1 MIAAVP
7 GEQLPVVKELK
18 KIEKNT
24 IEKVVADKNS
34 TEAVEASNTVEET
47 NLLDE
52 DKEAKR
58 VNDAENASENSNEL
72 KNFTCEICDFSSKWE
87 NGLLFHMTKKHG
99 NIEQLDGIAETE
111 TDDEKYERTRYYWER
126 ATIGIPYCTLRVCR
140 FQILHH

>member
-1 MIAAVP
+1 MP

-47 NLLDE
+47 NLVDE

-58 VNDAENASENSNEL
+58 VNDAKNASEKSNEL
-72 KNFTCEICDFSSKWE
+72 KKFACENCDFSSKWE
-87 NGLLFHMTKKHG
+87 NGF
-99 NIEQLDGIAETE
+99 N
-111 TDDEKYERTRYYWER
+111 Y
-126 ATIGIPYCTLRVCR
+126 
-140 FQILHH
+140 